1 AGVDRRAHVGIG
13 LERQP
18 LAHRLR
24 LGQDS
29 VEFRSRRR
37 AGPQL
42 DAEVVSPRMSGTSP
56 RRHRSRHRFRV
67 SRTGE
72 TAPGHPMAMVD
83 VTGRLI
89 GGNGL
94 VSQLRAR
101 DSRHDPKSI
110 GRCVSTTEAA
120 PPRDT
125 ASPEFTGVPYRS
137 TTGTGPLPMSVD
149 ASDSARDCRTTVW
162 ARLGTGMEPIVA
174 SSTARVKIIAAR
186 S

>member
-1 AGVDRRAHVGIG
+1 ADVADGEVEVAVEAEPRLLCGMAEMGVDVRGAAGVDRRAHVGIG

-72 TAPGHPMAMVD
+72 TAHGHPMAMVD

-137 TTGTGPLPMSVD
+137 TTGTGP
-149 ASDSARDCRTTVW
+149 
-162 ARLGTGMEPIVA
+162 
-174 SSTARVKIIAAR
+174 
-186 S
+186 